1 MGEGEG
7 DPRSD
12 EGQQVI
18 KLGEGQVEAPLITA
32 VIQAQLLEQMVKLAK
47 LGSPPKGLV
56 DPNTATMIPTPLFCS
71 PEQIQSGD
79 SLDK

>member
-1 MGEGEG
+1 MA
-7 DPRSD
+7 
-12 EGQQVI
+12 GQQVI
-18 KLGEGQVEAPLITA
+18 ELGAGQAEVPLKAA
-32 VIQAQLLEQMVKLAK
+32 VIQAQLLEQMMKLAE

-56 DPNTATMIPTPLFCS
+56 DPNTATVIPTPLFCS